1 MPVDIR
7 RTVSNE
13 LGKKG
18 SQNIFMS
25 KDHSMGTKLFWD
37 GFEGGFSLNFRLDL
51 EPLGKGLF
59 FFFSLN
65 WYLNKKVHNPD
76 QKVEERLHCR
86 E

>member
-59 FFFSLN
+59 FFFFLK
-65 WYLNKKVHNPD
+65 LVF
-76 QKVEERLHCR
+76 E
-86 E
+86 